1 MIDCPAERVEAPQ
14 TAFEKAFYPQSSASS
29 ESLHWLEQ
37 EAARWK
43 IDIHHAACGH
53 GGERWVEGF
62 PVDGYDPQTVYQ
74 YHGCYWHGCPRCYP
88 DREKIIDRNNVTHE
102 DKYKATVKRTR
113 EFQDAGYSVIEAW
126 ACQVGEMNSEPPRP
140 QTRSY
145 PHAILYDFKAYSDK
159 NKRKEPTG
167 MLTFENVHVP
177 ISVSDGDTLDR
188 EPTHICEK
196 DPVELVRKFME
207 ELERRGKKIRT
218 KVRATYMPDDVEMLP
233 KPQSIKIEE

>member
-14 TAFEKAFYPQSSASS
+14 TAFEKAFYPQHSASS

-62 PVDGYDPQTVYQ
+62 PVDGYDPQTKTVYQ

-88 DREKIIDRNNVTHE
+88 DREKISDRNNVTHE

-113 EFQDAGYSVIEAW
+113 ELQNAGYRVIEAW
-126 ACQVGEMNSEPPRP
+126 ACQVGEMNSEPPHPKREAIH
-140 QTRSY
+140 TRSCT
-145 PHAILYDFKAYSDK
+145 IS
-159 NKRKEPTG
+159 KRT
-167 MLTFENVHVP
+167 VIR
-177 ISVSDGDTLDR
+177 IS
-188 EPTHICEK
+188 EK
-196 DPVELVRKFME
+196 SRQACS
-207 ELERRGKKIRT
+207 RSRT
-218 KVRATYMPDDVEMLP
+218 CMY
-233 KPQSIKIEE
+233 QSQ